1 MATGFKTT
9 DINLPA
15 QVSSEILQKVQEA
28 SAVMRLARRTTL
40 PGTGISVPIITGDPE
55 AEWVTETGEKKVSKG
70 SAELRMMTPYKLA
83 VIQPFSME
91 FRRNAPALYD
101 ALVARMPGVLA
112 QKFDGTVFGA
122 YNKPGDNFDQ
132 FKNCTAQSLS
142 GTGTT
147 AAYDALVAADTD
159 IATHGGITNG
169 FVLSPQGKGLLLSVK
184 DTTGRPIFINSVAEG
199 AIPMILGSPTYQSKG
214 AYIAGTPSTVPNT
227 VGVVGDWTQA
237 SYGTVEGVRASISD
251 QATIVVG
258 SETINLWQ
266 RNMFAVLM
274 EIEVGFRAD
283 TTVFNRLTAA
293 A

>member
-55 AEWVTETGEKKVSKG
+55 AEWVTETGEKNVSKG

-132 FKNCTAQSLS
+132 FEDSTAQSLS

-214 AYIAGTPSTVPNT
+214 AYIAGTPNT